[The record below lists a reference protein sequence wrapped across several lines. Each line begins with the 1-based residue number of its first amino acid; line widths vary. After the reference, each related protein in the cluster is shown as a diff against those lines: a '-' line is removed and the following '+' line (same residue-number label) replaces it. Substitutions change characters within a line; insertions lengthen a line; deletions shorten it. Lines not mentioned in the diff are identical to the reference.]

1 MKEMFSPE
9 SPVMAALHRL
19 MDLVEVNLAWALCC
33 IPIVTIGASTV
44 SLYGTIAAMQR
55 EQTNKEQAVDILPC
69 FFSLFRRE
77 LRQSTLLMLI
87 KALAIL
93 ILAADARIAGLLSG
107 SLANM
112 VSIMFWI
119 AAVPASMAGGFIY
132 PVQAKFSNSVVQN
145 AKNAALMAFSNPSV
159 SISVAVL
166 NGIPL
171 ALLFAAPRL
180 FVRSSFFWL
189 VVGIAGTA
197 WINWKMLHPVFER
210 YCLQATEEE
219 SQ

>member
-77 LRQSTLLMLI
+77 FRQSTLLMLI

-145 AKNAALMAFSNPSV
+145 AKKRGIDGIFKSFSQYFCGCAERDP
-159 SISVAVL
+159 
-166 NGIPL
+166 
-171 ALLFAAPRL
+171 F
-180 FVRSSFFWL
+180 
-189 VVGIAGTA
+189 GTA
-197 WINWKMLHPVFER
+197 VCCPEAVRAKQLFLAGCGNRWDSLDKLENASSRV
-210 YCLQATEEE
+210 
-219 SQ
+219 